1 MTAPPRGTRFA
12 VARVTLELSTPL
24 TIGTGGGDDTRDAT
38 CVEDCNG
45 LPALPATS
53 LVGVLRHALAE
64 GARPEVHPRCR
75 ALFGYQ
81 DRARPGDDEAPGQS
95 SLVECS
101 WGQVHDASDRP
112 VPIRAATATDE
123 VLDALR
129 AGVLRDHVRIDA
141 RGVADGAGKFDEAL
155 VPAGARFTFELL
167 VHAGPGVEPRPAL
180 EELLGRLAAPGMRLG
195 GRTRRGFGAFRL
207 VRVGLADLDLRKP
220 ADRQQWQELPRE
232 LALGDPQ
239 RALTPFTPRPVGSG
253 GVVAR
258 LRLQPADHW
267 IFGGGRPEK
276 ELQAQQEREEDRPHD
291 RLPVTERRVRWIE
304 ERGQIRGVMDR
315 LEHLVPASG
324 VKGALRH
331 RVAFHARRLAGRW
344 ADTAGEGWPDLGAL
358 GATDAELWLF
368 GRIKSESAPSEAGRA
383 LLSDLYVSSTKYA
396 AMQHVSLDRFTQ
408 GPMDGLLFSEALL
421 YQGPTLELELA
432 IETARTGD
440 EPAQA
445 RAALAA
451 ALRDLCEG
459 RLALGAGSSKGHG
472 FFTGT
477 VEWTDGGRW
486 IGGAA

>member
-1 MTAPPRGTRFA
+1 MNAPPRGTRFA

-45 LPALPATS
+45 LPTLPATS

-64 GARPEVHPRCR
+64 GARPEEHPRCR

-81 DRARPGDDEAPGQS
+81 DRASDGQDEAAGQS

-101 WGQVHDASDRP
+101 WGQVHDANDRP
-112 VPIRAATATDE
+112 VPVRAARATDE

-129 AGVLRDHVRIDA
+129 VGVLRDHVRIDP

-167 VHAGPGVEPRPAL
+167 VHAGLGVEPRPAL

-195 GRTRRGFGAFRL
+195 GRTRRGFGAIRV

-220 ADRQQWQELPRE
+220 ADRQTWQRLPRE
-232 LALGDPQ
+232 LSQGDPV
-239 RALTPFTPRPVGSG
+239 RVLAPFTPRHVGSG

-258 LRLQPADHW
+258 LRLRPLDHW
-267 IFGGGRPEK
+267 IFGGGRPSLPEH
-276 ELQAQQEREEDRPHD
+276 QREEDRPHD

-304 ERGQIRGVMDR
+304 ERGQTRGVVDR

-324 VKGALRH
+324 LKGALRH

-344 ADTAGEGWPDLGAL
+344 ADTAGEGWPDLGAQ
-358 GATDAELWLF
+358 GPTDAERWLF
-368 GRIKSESAPSEAGRA
+368 GQIKAANLPSEAGRT
-383 LLSDLYVSSTKYA
+383 LISDLYISSAKYA

-421 YQGPTLELELA
+421 YEGPPLELELA
-432 IETARTGD
+432 IETARAGE
-440 EPAQA
+440 EPEQA
-445 RAALAA
+445 RAALAS

-472 FFTGT
+472 FFSGT
-477 VEWTDGGRW
+477 VEWSDGGRW
-486 IGGAA
+486 IGGVA